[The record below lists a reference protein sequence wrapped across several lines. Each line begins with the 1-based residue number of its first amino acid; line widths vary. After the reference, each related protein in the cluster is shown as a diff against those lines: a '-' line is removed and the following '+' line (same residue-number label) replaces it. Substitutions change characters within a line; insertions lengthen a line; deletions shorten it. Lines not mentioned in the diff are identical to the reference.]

1 MARTSSR
8 RSTART
14 QTQPGY
20 RNLLSLFV
28 IVALTL
34 GSFFYIFTAL
44 TSSDWRWFDRSF
56 DVQPQRIVVIDRGQ
70 RTELDP
76 SDPMFAA
83 LAAAFNQTIS
93 QGYRYADLG
102 FSRPTWELVERE
114 GLLVET
120 SYVQPVRL
128 HINGGFQPT
137 NQLLLLVSGEK
148 IHTTQ
153 VLFRRNSDDWD
164 PMPLIVNT
172 VEPLKSELEHLGFGA
187 AR

>member
-1 MARTSSR
+1 MTRTAK
-8 RSTART
+8 RSTARP

-20 RNLLSLFV
+20 GNIFGLFV
-28 IVALTL
+28 LVALLL
-34 GSFFYIFTAL
+34 GFFFYTFTAL

-56 DVQPQRIVVIDRGQ
+56 QEQPQRIAIIDRGQ
-70 RTELDP
+70 RTEIDL
-76 SDPMFAA
+76 SDPRFAT
-83 LAAAFNQTIS
+83 LAAAFNQTIE
-93 QGYRYADLG
+93 QGYRHADIG

-137 NQLLLLVSGEK
+137 KQLLLLVSGEK

-153 VLFRRNSDDWD
+153 VLFRRNPDAWD
-164 PMPLIVNT
+164 SIPLIVTT
-172 VEPLKSELEHLGFGA
+172 VEPLHSELRRLGFGV

>member
-1 MARTSSR
+1 MARTSR
-8 RSTART
+8 RSTAGT

-20 RNLLSLFV
+20 GNLLGLFV

-34 GSFFYIFTAL
+34 GLFFYTFTSL

-56 DVQPQRIVVIDRGQ
+56 DVQPQRIAIIDRGQ

-76 SDPMFAA
+76 SDPRFAPI
-83 LAAAFNQTIS
+83 AAAFNQTIS
-93 QGYRYADLG
+93 QGYRHADIG

-137 NQLLLLVSGEK
+137 NQLLLLVGGDK

-153 VLFRRNSDDWD
+153 VLFRRNPDDWD
-164 PMPLIVNT
+164 PIPLVVNT
-172 VEPLKSELEHLGFGA
+172 VEPLKGELEHQGFGA